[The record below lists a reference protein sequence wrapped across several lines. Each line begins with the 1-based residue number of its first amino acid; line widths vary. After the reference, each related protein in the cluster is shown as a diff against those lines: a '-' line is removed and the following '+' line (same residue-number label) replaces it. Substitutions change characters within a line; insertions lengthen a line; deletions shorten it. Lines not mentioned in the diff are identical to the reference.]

1 MNKGTRTITNITINA
16 MNYYIFIVIFDI
28 KLGAGITL
36 CNYFIM
42 QVIIEQQLIKLN
54 IVEDYN
60 RIIIRA
66 LV

>member
-42 QVIIEQQLIKLN
+42 
-54 IVEDYN
+54 
-60 RIIIRA
+60 
-66 LV
+66 